1 VQKLETA
8 LLRLISGK
16 LRRWSLQRS
25 MVGDILFYLWE
36 QYRYARNISMVLN
49 TMLLD
54 DEPVREN
61 IVA

>member
-1 VQKLETA
+1 
-8 LLRLISGK
+8 
-16 LRRWSLQRS
+16 LQRTV
-25 MVGDILFYLWE
+25 VGDILFYLWE
-36 QYRYARNISMVLN
+36 QYRYTRNISLVLN